1 MQLNLLPFSQWFN
14 LKWPA
19 LPMTQLALQYA
30 FYFKFNG
37 AQSNY
42 DGFGRNAWD
51 NNTLYLLAWTPW

>member
-1 MQLNLLPFSQWFN
+1 
-14 LKWPA
+14 
-19 LPMTQLALQYA
+19 MTQLALQYA